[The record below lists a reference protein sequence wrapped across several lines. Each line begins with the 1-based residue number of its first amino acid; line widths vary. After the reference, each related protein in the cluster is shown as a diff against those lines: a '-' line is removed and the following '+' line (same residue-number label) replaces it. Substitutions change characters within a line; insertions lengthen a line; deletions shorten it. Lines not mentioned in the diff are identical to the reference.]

1 MSQTLVLVDLNDL
14 ERLLVKTKIRNE
26 VWDSAKA
33 ADYLEISKS
42 TLLEQARAGKVPGE
56 QVGDKWKFSS
66 IALFCLVAKEDITAW
81 K

>member
-1 MSQTLVLVDLNDL
+1 MSQTLVLVDLKDL
-14 ERLLVKTKIRNE
+14 ERLLVKIKIKNE
-26 VWDSAKA
+26 VWESAQA
-33 ADYLEISKS
+33 AEFLKCSKS
-42 TLLEQARAGKVPGE
+42 TLLEQARAGNVPGE